1 MPTPPDSLGQL
12 PDAPERRA
20 FDRTGRSAVERL
32 AVLAVARDVA
42 AMPASLVVQ
51 LALWPADLAHWARAE
66 RLSESLVYNT
76 LAARKPYARVR
87 QLLATRLDVPLGV
100 VGQLIDARRP
110 LPVLQ
115 REPGT
120 PLTAPDPAVDWS
132 EPPYPAARDGGNPV
146 ERRAVRTVARD
157 VGAMPASTVVGL
169 AMWPETLSVW
179 SRAQRFPSS
188 VVWATLAGSP
198 SDRVR
203 DLLARRLG
211 VSLRELG
218 LLIDG
223 RRQAPAA
230 AHAWAVAPTAHEAL
244 LHEALRAAAAPDAP
258 APDAP
263 APDAPAPGAVGR
275 ADAVPLDAGEPP
287 MTGAPVTPPAPP
299 ARGTPGA
306 GPSRI
311 PAPPPADQLPLELC
325 PRRPSP
331 RSRPARPRRVPRQS
345 A

>member
-1 MPTPPDSLGQL
+1 MLNPPTPPGQL
-12 PDAPERRA
+12 PQAPERRA

-51 LALWPADLAHWARAE
+51 LALWPADLAHWARGE

-76 LAARKPYARVR
+76 LAARKPYTRVR

-110 LPVLQ
+110 LPTAQ
-115 REPGT
+115 REPGA
-120 PLTAPDPAVDWS
+120 PLTVSDPAVDWT
-132 EPPYPAARDGGNPV
+132 EPPYPAVRDGGNPV

-157 VGAMPASTVVGL
+157 VAAMPASTVVGL
-169 AMWPETLSVW
+169 AMWPETLTAW

-211 VSLRELG
+211 VSMRELG

-230 AHAWAVAPTAHEAL
+230 AHAWAVAPEAHEAL
-244 LHEALRAAAAPDAP
+244 LAAAVADAAVDAGADAKAGPTSDQALDRGNSGIDSMTRSADEGAPAVTRSRAA
-258 APDAP
+258 
-263 APDAPAPGAVGR
+263 
-275 ADAVPLDAGEPP
+275 DAGGRVPP
-287 MTGAPVTPPAPP
+287 V
-299 ARGTPGA
+299 
-306 GPSRI
+306 
-311 PAPPPADQLPLELC
+311 DQLPLGL
-325 PRRPSP
+325 
-331 RSRPARPRRVPRQS
+331 
-345 A
+345 